1 MAKKNA
7 QETEVDEPVVEPVE
21 ESEPDLE
28 YREKPIFP
36 KVTVSDDDESEVDQ
50 ETAEEVESASLTPEQ
65 REQRRLAKKPK
76 IDHLQDGT
84 ATLDDGTILPLFD
97 VGDTIIAER
106 HISFAADHPWLDTR
120 LYTVR
125 SIDDEKG
132 IVHCT
137 DVELVHYACIGFKH
151 PHTRIKLAP
160 KRGNPFK
167 APKVEK
173 VQVELPPG
181 EKKKRGR
188 PKGSKNRPK
197 DVIKAEK
204 QARKEGKAA

>member
-7 QETEVDEPVVEPVE
+7 QETEVEEPVVEPVE
-21 ESEPDLE
+21 ESEPELDDQT
-28 YREKPIFP
+28 KPI
-36 KVTVSDDDESEVDQ
+36 SDAASDED
-50 ETAEEVESASLTPEQ
+50 EEYASASLTPEQ

-84 ATLDDGTILPLFD
+84 TTLDDGSILPLFD
-97 VGDTIIAER
+97 VGDTIVAER
-106 HISFAADHPWLDTR
+106 HISFVDNHPWLDTR

-204 QARKEGKAA
+204 QAKKEGKAA

>member
-1 MAKKNA
+1 MAKKN
-7 QETEVDEPVVEPVE
+7 VSEPVVEEPVVE
-21 ESEPDLE
+21 EAEVEEGDLE

-36 KVTVSDDDESEVDQ
+36 KVTVSDDDESEAV
-50 ETAEEVESASLTPEQ
+50 EEYASASLTPEQ
-65 REQRRLAKKPK
+65 REQRRLSKKPK
-76 IDHLQDGT
+76 IDHLPDGV
-84 ATLDDGTILPLFD
+84 ALLDDGTILPLFD

-106 HISFAADHPWLDTR
+106 HISFAPGNPWLDTR
-120 LYTVR
+120 LYTVK

-160 KRGNPFK
+160 KKGNPFK

-173 VQVELPPG
+173 PKVDLPPG

-204 QARKEGKAA
+204 QAKKEGKAA